1 VAADLRLVAAVS
13 EGATIFIFRAKY
25 FKEGFVI
32 IHPNTQI
39 PWNGTLFRVPA
50 AYWDVEF

>member
-1 VAADLRLVAAVS
+1 VAADLGLIAAVS
-13 EGATIFIFRAKY
+13 EDTIAFIFRAKY

-39 PWNGTLFRVPA
+39 SWNGTLFRVPA
-50 AYWDVEF
+50 PYCDVEF